1 MVTTYCYDTAV
12 IYANFLIHIY
22 MNININLTMKR
33 KIAEKKGYT
42 YKITKISTANCPR
55 VANIKPNL
63 SLCITLLLSGHMLEL
78 SNLYMININEKNKN
92 KRKNV
97 TISSIF
103 V

>member
-1 MVTTYCYDTAV
+1 MVTTKCYDTAV

-33 KIAEKKGYT
+33 KIAEKIKGYT
-42 YKITKISTANCPR
+42 YKITNISTANCPR

-92 KRKNV
+92 TRKKM
-97 TISSIF
+97 
-103 V
+103 